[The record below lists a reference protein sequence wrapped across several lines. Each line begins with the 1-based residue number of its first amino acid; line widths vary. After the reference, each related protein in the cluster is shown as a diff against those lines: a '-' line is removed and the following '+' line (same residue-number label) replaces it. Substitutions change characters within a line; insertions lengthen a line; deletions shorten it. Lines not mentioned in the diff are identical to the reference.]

1 MTLRLVDV
9 RSHDS
14 LIINVD
20 SATND
25 LKVSINT
32 DDLETAADIVQ
43 DLVNGYLKKSTLT
56 STCSFPRIN
65 VKLAEIFE
73 VYEQSNQLKMHFAAN
88 ISENIQNIKVF
99 TVRAEAGLMIDDIDS
114 MRKNYAQVMNENGA
128 LLAEYKKRDTS
139 H

>member
-14 LIINVD
+14 LIITVD
-20 SATND
+20 SSTSD
-25 LKVSINT
+25 IKVSINT

-43 DLVNGYLKKSTLT
+43 DLVSGYLKKSTLT

-65 VKLAEIFE
+65 MKLFEIFQ
-73 VYEQSNQLKMHFAAN
+73 VVEQSNQLKMHFAAN

-114 MRKNYAQVMNENGA
+114 MRKNYA
-128 LLAEYKKRDTS
+128 
-139 H
+139 